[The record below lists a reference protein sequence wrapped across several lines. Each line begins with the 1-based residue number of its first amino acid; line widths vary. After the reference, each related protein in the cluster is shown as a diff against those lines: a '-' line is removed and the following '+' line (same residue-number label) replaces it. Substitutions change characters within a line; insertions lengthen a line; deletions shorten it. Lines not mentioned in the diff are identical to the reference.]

1 MTEEGKDE
9 WKDEGGGLM
18 ADSGQHGRRCKWMM
32 GGTSGEMRVAGMA
45 MRVWVAGTTG
55 VVGREASDSAGNGM
69 ARAAGCSSDLSTRS
83 STSLSS
89 LWQIS
94 TTKSGMQLLST
105 VTPPMVCSPDGGV
118 SLIGSSTLGV
128 WREVSARITP
138 KLFLDARMEYLLETY
153 FHFQYAI
160 FRMMGWSIW

>member
-1 MTEEGKDE
+1 
-9 WKDEGGGLM
+9 M

-105 VTPPMVCSPDGGV
+105 VTPPMSGW
-118 SLIGSSTLGV
+118 
-128 WREVSARITP
+128 WREFDWELDTWASAPLAGAAAAPSVVVRLRSSRFSFQTSP
-138 KLFLDARMEYLLETY
+138 SSYTSFFQMGTDALTR
-153 FHFQYAI
+153 
-160 FRMMGWSIW
+160 R